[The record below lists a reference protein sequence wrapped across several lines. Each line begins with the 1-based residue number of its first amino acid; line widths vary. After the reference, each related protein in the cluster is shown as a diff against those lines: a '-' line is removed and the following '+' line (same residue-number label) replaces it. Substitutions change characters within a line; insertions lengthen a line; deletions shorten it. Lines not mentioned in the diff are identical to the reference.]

1 MAKQPPLKQT
11 ASQTIGPFFHYA
23 LTPESY
29 GRPGIAGGV
38 LASADT
44 AGERVRI
51 EGRVFDGEGQPMPD
65 ALVEIWQ
72 ANAAGRYNHP
82 ADDRPAHGRPAH
94 GRPAHGREE
103 AALDPGF
110 RGFGRL
116 ATSADGGFRFETVKP
131 GPVPGR
137 GNTLQAPHINV
148 ILCARGML
156 DHAFTRI
163 YFSDEAE
170 ANGND
175 PVLSAVEAGRRA
187 TLVAERRESDGE
199 IVYRFDIRLQGEAE
213 TVFFDA

>member
-1 MAKQPPLKQT
+1 MPKQT

-23 LTPESY
+23 LTPEAY

-38 LASADT
+38 LAAGDT
-44 AGERVRI
+44 PGERVRVA
-51 EGRVFDGEGQPMPD
+51 GRVLDGAGQPMPD

-82 ADDRPAHGRPAH
+82 ADDR
-94 GRPAHGREE
+94 EE

-116 ATSADGGFRFETVKP
+116 NTDSDGAFSFETVKP

-137 GNTLQAPHINV
+137 GNTLQAPHINL
-148 ILCARGML
+148 ILFARGMVN
-156 DHAFTRI
+156 HAFTRI
-163 YFSDEAE
+163 YFSDEAG
-170 ANGND
+170 ANGTD
-175 PVLSAVEAGRRA
+175 PVLSAVEPGRRA
-187 TLVAERRESDGE
+187 TLIAARRETAGNV
-199 IVYRFDIRLQGEAE
+199 VYRFDIHLQGAAE

>member
-1 MAKQPPLKQT
+1 MPKQT
-11 ASQTIGPFFHYA
+11 ASQTIGPFFHFA
-23 LTPESY
+23 LTPESF

-38 LASADT
+38 LVTGDT
-44 AGERVRI
+44 PGERVRI
-51 EGRVFDGEGQPMPD
+51 EGRVFDGAGQPMPD

-82 ADDRPAHGRPAH
+82 ADDRPAHGRPAD
-94 GRPAHGREE
+94 GRPADGSEE

-170 ANGND
+170 ANSND

-187 TLVAERRESDGE
+187 TLVAERRESAGG

>member
-44 AGERVRI
+44 LGERVRI
-51 EGRVFDGEGQPMPD
+51 EGRVFDGEGRPMPD

-82 ADDRPAHGRPAH
+82 ADDRPAHGR
-94 GRPAHGREE
+94 EE

-116 ATSADGGFRFETVKP
+116 GTDADGGFRFETVKP

-187 TLVAERRESDGE
+187 TLVAERRESDSE

>member
-23 LTPESY
+23 LTPEPY

-51 EGRVFDGEGQPMPD
+51 EGRVLDGEGRPMPD

-82 ADDRPAHGRPAH
+82 ADDRPG
-94 GRPAHGREE
+94 HGREE

-116 ATSADGGFRFETVKP
+116 GTDADGGFRFETVKP

-137 GNTLQAPHINV
+137 GNTQQAPHINV

-156 DHAFTRI
+156 DHVFTRI

-187 TLVAERRESDGE
+187 TLVAERRESAGE

>member
-1 MAKQPPLKQT
+1 MPKRPLLKQT

-44 AGERVRI
+44 RGERVRI
-51 EGRVFDGEGQPMPD
+51 EGRVFDGEGRPMPD

-82 ADDRPAHGRPAH
+82 ADDRPAHGR
-94 GRPAHGREE
+94 EE

-116 ATSADGGFRFETVKP
+116 GTDADGGFRFETVKP

>member
-1 MAKQPPLKQT
+1 MSNQPHLKQT

-51 EGRVFDGEGQPMPD
+51 EGRVFDGEGRPMPD
-65 ALVEIWQ
+65 AMVEIWQ

-82 ADDRPAHGRPAH
+82 ADDRPAHGR
-94 GRPAHGREE
+94 EE
-103 AALDPGF
+103 AALDPSF

-116 ATSADGGFRFETVKP
+116 GTDADGGFRFETVKP

-156 DHAFTRI
+156 DHAVTRI

-170 ANGND
+170 ANGHD

-187 TLVAERRESDGE
+187 TLVAERRESAGE
-199 IVYRFDIRLQGEAE
+199 IVYCFDIRLQGEAE

>member
-1 MAKQPPLKQT
+1 MPKQPPLKQT

-44 AGERVRI
+44 RGERVRI
-51 EGRVFDGEGQPMPD
+51 EGRVFDGEGRPMPD
-65 ALVEIWQ
+65 AMVEIWQ
-72 ANAAGRYNHP
+72 ANAAGRYDHP
-82 ADDRPAHGRPAH
+82 ADD
-94 GRPAHGREE
+94 RPAHGREE
-103 AALDPGF
+103 AALDPSF

-116 ATSADGGFRFETVKP
+116 GTDADGGFRFETVKP

>member
-44 AGERVRI
+44 RGERVRI
-51 EGRVFDGEGQPMPD
+51 EGRVFDGEGRPIPD

-82 ADDRPAHGRPAH
+82 ADDRPAHGRPAD
-94 GRPAHGREE
+94 GRPADGSEE

-116 ATSADGGFRFETVKP
+116 GTDADGGFRFETVKP

-187 TLVAERRESDGE
+187 TLVAERRESAGE

>member
-1 MAKQPPLKQT
+1 MPKQPPLKQT

-23 LTPESY
+23 LSPEPY
-29 GRPGIAGGV
+29 GRRGIAGGV
-38 LASADT
+38 LTNAET
-44 AGERVRI
+44 PGERVRI
-51 EGRVFDGEGQPMPD
+51 EGQVLDGEGRPMSD
-65 ALVEIWQ
+65 AMVEIWQ

-82 ADDRPAHGRPAH
+82 ADDR
-94 GRPAHGREE
+94 EE
-103 AALDPGF
+103 AALDPEF

-116 ATSADGGFRFETVKP
+116 GTDSDGGFRFETVKP

-137 GNTLQAPHINV
+137 GNTLQAPHINL

-187 TLVAERRESDGE
+187 TLVAERRESAGE

>member
-23 LTPESY
+23 LTPEPY

-44 AGERVRI
+44 LGERVRI
-51 EGRVFDGEGQPMPD
+51 EGRVFDGEGRPMPD

-82 ADDRPAHGRPAH
+82 ADDRPAHGRPAD
-94 GRPAHGREE
+94 GSEE

-116 ATSADGGFRFETVKP
+116 GTDADGGFRFETVKP

-156 DHAFTRI
+156 DHVFTRI

-187 TLVAERRESDGE
+187 TLVAERQESAGE

>member
-44 AGERVRI
+44 LGERVRI
-51 EGRVFDGEGQPMPD
+51 EGRVFDGEGRPMPD

-82 ADDRPAHGRPAH
+82 ADDRS
-94 GRPAHGREE
+94 AHGREE

-116 ATSADGGFRFETVKP
+116 GTDADGGFRFETVKP

-187 TLVAERRESDGE
+187 TLVAERRESDSE

>member
-1 MAKQPPLKQT
+1 MPKQT
-11 ASQTIGPFFHYA
+11 ASQTVGPYFHYA
-23 LTPESY
+23 LTPEPY

-38 LASADT
+38 LVTGDT
-44 AGERVRI
+44 PGERVRV
-51 EGRVFDGEGQPMPD
+51 EGRVFDGNGQPVPD
-65 ALVEIWQ
+65 AMVEIWQ

-82 ADDRPAHGRPAH
+82 ADGR
-94 GRPAHGREE
+94 GE

-116 ATSADGGFRFETVKP
+116 GTDADGAFRFETVKP

-137 GNTLQAPHINV
+137 GNTLQAPHINLV
-148 ILCARGML
+148 LFARGML

-170 ANGND
+170 VNGSD

-187 TLVAERRESDGE
+187 TLVAARRETPGGV
-199 IVYRFDIRLQGEAE
+199 VYRFDIRLQGEAE

>member
-1 MAKQPPLKQT
+1 M
-11 ASQTIGPFFHYA
+11 
-23 LTPESY
+23 PEPY

-38 LASADT
+38 LVTGDT
-44 AGERVRI
+44 PGERVRI
-51 EGRVFDGEGQPMPD
+51 EGRVLDGAGQPIPD
-65 ALVEIWQ
+65 AMVEIWQ
-72 ANAAGRYNHP
+72 GDAAGRYNHP
-82 ADDRPAHGRPAH
+82 AD
-94 GRPAHGREE
+94 GREE
-103 AALDPGF
+103 GALDPGF

-116 ATSADGGFRFETVKP
+116 GTDADGAFRFETVKP

-137 GNTLQAPHINV
+137 GNTLQAPHINL
-148 ILCARGML
+148 ILFARGML

-175 PVLSAVEAGRRA
+175 PVLAAVEAGRRA
-187 TLVAERRESDGE
+187 TLVAERRETPGG

>member
-23 LTPESY
+23 LTPEPY

-51 EGRVFDGEGQPMPD
+51 EGRVFDGEGRPMPD

-82 ADDRPAHGRPAH
+82 ADDRPAHGRPAD
-94 GRPAHGREE
+94 GSEE

-116 ATSADGGFRFETVKP
+116 GTDADGGFRFETVKP

-137 GNTLQAPHINV
+137 GNTPQAPHINV

-156 DHAFTRI
+156 DHVFTRI

-187 TLVAERRESDGE
+187 TLVAERRESAGE

>member
-1 MAKQPPLKQT
+1 MPKQT

-23 LTPESY
+23 LTPEAY

-38 LASADT
+38 LAAGDT
-44 AGERVRI
+44 PGERVRVA
-51 EGRVFDGEGQPMPD
+51 GRVLDGAGQPMPD

-82 ADDRPAHGRPAH
+82 ADDR
-94 GRPAHGREE
+94 EE

-116 ATSADGGFRFETVKP
+116 NTDSDGVFSFETVKP

-137 GNTLQAPHINV
+137 GNTLQAPHVNL
-148 ILCARGML
+148 ILFARGMVN
-156 DHAFTRI
+156 HAFTRI

-170 ANGND
+170 ANGTD
-175 PVLSAVEAGRRA
+175 PVQSAIEPGRRA
-187 TLVAERRESDGE
+187 TLIAARRETAGNV
-199 IVYRFDIRLQGEAE
+199 VYRFDIHLQGAAE

>member
-44 AGERVRI
+44 LGERVRI
-51 EGRVFDGEGQPMPD
+51 EGRVFDGEGRPMPD

-82 ADDRPAHGRPAH
+82 PDARS
-94 GRPAHGREE
+94 AHGREE

-116 ATSADGGFRFETVKP
+116 GTDADGGFRFETVKP

>member
-1 MAKQPPLKQT
+1 MPKQPPLKQT

-44 AGERVRI
+44 RGERVRI
-51 EGRVFDGEGQPMPD
+51 EGRVFDGEGRPMPD

-72 ANAAGRYNHP
+72 ANAAGRYDHP
-82 ADDRPAHGRPAH
+82 ADD
-94 GRPAHGREE
+94 RPAHGREE

-116 ATSADGGFRFETVKP
+116 GTDADGGFRFETVKP

-156 DHAFTRI
+156 DHVFTRI

-187 TLVAERRESDGE
+187 TLVAERRESAGE

>member
-1 MAKQPPLKQT
+1 MPKQT
-11 ASQTIGPFFHYA
+11 ASQTVGPYFHYA
-23 LTPESY
+23 LTPEPY

-38 LASADT
+38 LVTGDT
-44 AGERVRI
+44 PGERVRV
-51 EGRVFDGEGQPMPD
+51 EGRVLDGDGQPVPD
-65 ALVEIWQ
+65 AMVEIWQ

-82 ADDRPAHGRPAH
+82 ADR
-94 GRPAHGREE
+94 REE

-116 ATSADGGFRFETVKP
+116 GTDGDGAFRFETVKP

-137 GNTLQAPHINV
+137 GNTLQAPHINLV
-148 ILCARGML
+148 LFARGML

-170 ANGND
+170 ANGTD
-175 PVLSAVEAGRRA
+175 PVLSAVEAGRRP
-187 TLVAERRESDGE
+187 TLIAARRETPGGV
-199 IVYRFDIRLQGEAE
+199 VYRFDIRLQGEAE

>member
-1 MAKQPPLKQT
+1 MRKQPPLKQT

-23 LTPESY
+23 LTPEAY

-44 AGERVRI
+44 LGERVRI
-51 EGRVFDGEGQPMPD
+51 EGRVFDGEGRPMPD

-82 ADDRPAHGRPAH
+82 ADDR
-94 GRPAHGREE
+94 EE

-116 ATSADGGFRFETVKP
+116 GTDADGGFRFETVKP

-175 PVLSAVEAGRRA
+175 PVLSTVEAGRRA
-187 TLVAERRESDGE
+187 TLVAERRESAGE

>member
-1 MAKQPPLKQT
+1 MAKQTTPKQT

-38 LASADT
+38 LASTDT

-51 EGRVFDGEGQPMPD
+51 EGRVFDGEGRPMPD

-82 ADDRPAHGRPAH
+82 ADD
-94 GRPAHGREE
+94 RPAHGREE

-163 YFSDEAE
+163 YFSDETE

>member
-44 AGERVRI
+44 LGERVRI
-51 EGRVFDGEGQPMPD
+51 EGRVFDGEGRPMPD

-82 ADDRPAHGRPAH
+82 TDDRS
-94 GRPAHGREE
+94 AHGREE

-116 ATSADGGFRFETVKP
+116 GTDADGGFRFETVKP

-187 TLVAERRESDGE
+187 TLVAERQESAGE

>member
-1 MAKQPPLKQT
+1 MPKQT

-44 AGERVRI
+44 LGERVRI
-51 EGRVFDGEGQPMPD
+51 EGRVFDGEGRPMPD

-82 ADDRPAHGRPAH
+82 ADDRPAHGR
-94 GRPAHGREE
+94 EE

-116 ATSADGGFRFETVKP
+116 GTDTDGGFRFETVKP

-187 TLVAERRESDGE
+187 TLVAERRESDSE

>member
-1 MAKQPPLKQT
+1 MPKQPPLKQT

-23 LTPESY
+23 LTPEPY

-38 LASADT
+38 LTSAET
-44 AGERVRI
+44 PGERVRI
-51 EGRVFDGEGQPMPD
+51 EGQVLDGEGLPMSD
-65 ALVEIWQ
+65 AMVEIWQ

-82 ADDRPAHGRPAH
+82 ADDRPD
-94 GRPAHGREE
+94 HGREE

-116 ATSADGGFRFETVKP
+116 GTDADGAFSFETVKP
-131 GPVPGR
+131 GPVPGL
-137 GNTLQAPHINV
+137 GNTLQAPHINL

-156 DHAFTRI
+156 DHVFTRI

-187 TLVAERRESDGE
+187 TLVAERRESAGE
-199 IVYRFDIRLQGEAE
+199 IVYRFDIRLQGAAE

>member
-44 AGERVRI
+44 LGERVRI
-51 EGRVFDGEGQPMPD
+51 EGRVFDGEGRPMPD

-82 ADDRPAHGRPAH
+82 TDDRS
-94 GRPAHGREE
+94 AHGRED

-116 ATSADGGFRFETVKP
+116 GTDTDGGFRFETVKP

>member
-23 LTPESY
+23 LTPEPY

-38 LASADT
+38 LVTGDT
-44 AGERVRI
+44 PGERVRI
-51 EGRVFDGEGQPMPD
+51 EGRVFDGNGQPVPD
-65 ALVEIWQ
+65 AMVEIWQ

-82 ADDRPAHGRPAH
+82 ADDRPAHGR
-94 GRPAHGREE
+94 EE

-116 ATSADGGFRFETVKP
+116 GTDADGGFRFETVKP

-156 DHAFTRI
+156 DHVFTRI

-187 TLVAERRESDGE
+187 TLVAERRESAGE

>member
-1 MAKQPPLKQT
+1 MPKQPPLKQT

-44 AGERVRI
+44 RGERVRI
-51 EGRVFDGEGQPMPD
+51 EGRVFDGEGRPMPD

-72 ANAAGRYNHP
+72 ANAAGRYDHP
-82 ADDRPAHGRPAH
+82 ADD
-94 GRPAHGREE
+94 RPAHGREE

-116 ATSADGGFRFETVKP
+116 GTDADGGFRFETVKP

>member
-1 MAKQPPLKQT
+1 
-11 ASQTIGPFFHYA
+11 
-23 LTPESY
+23 
-29 GRPGIAGGV
+29 V

-51 EGRVFDGEGQPMPD
+51 EGRVFDGEGRPIPD

-82 ADDRPAHGRPAH
+82 ADDRPAHGRPAD
-94 GRPAHGREE
+94 GSEE

-116 ATSADGGFRFETVKP
+116 GTDADGGFRFETVKP

-199 IVYRFDIRLQGEAE
+199 IVYHFDIRLQGEAE